1 MDLITLK
8 DWSSEEVAKVVEV
21 SLNMKSDPDRF
32 DGTMKGKNLA
42 LLFQKTST
50 RTRYTGEIGMIQL
63 GGHAVYLDWDVTNF
77 GLADLGDEIKVLS
90 LYADLVL
97 VRLLKHA
104 DVLKAKETSTVP
116 VMNGCCDRYHPL
128 QALADVMTIQET
140 VGRLDGTRLTYVGA
154 RNNVCNSLVAAGVKV
169 GMHVTAVTPEVNPAA
184 TDEALYEEARRLGL
198 YDETDELSEGL
209 ERTDVVYTDTWID
222 MEYFTD
228 PDFAEEKERRIKLF
242 QPYQLNAT
250 SLDGLDLRIMH
261 CLPAHRG
268 YEIDGDLL
276 EDPRSIIFDQAE
288 NRLHSQKA
296 VILKMA
302 DRLP

>member
-1 MDLITLK
+1 MNLVTLK
-8 DWSSEEVAKVVEV
+8 DWSAEEVATVLEV
-21 SLNMKSDPDRF
+21 SLAMKADPDRF

-50 RTRYTGEIGMIQL
+50 RTRYSSEIGMLQL
-63 GGHAVYLDWDVTNF
+63 GGQAVYLDWDVTNF
-77 GLADLGDEIKVLS
+77 GLADLADEIKVLS
-90 LYADLVL
+90 LYSDLML

-104 DVLKAKETSTVP
+104 DVLKATAASRVP

-128 QALADVMTIQET
+128 QGLADIMTIREA
-140 VGRLDGTRLTYVGA
+140 VGRLDGIRLTYVGV

-184 TDEALYEEARRLGL
+184 ADEALYEEARRVGL
-198 YDETDELSEGL
+198 FDEEDDLAAALARS
-209 ERTDVVYTDTWID
+209 DVVYTDTWID

-228 PDFAEEKERRIKLF
+228 PDFAVEKERRLALF
-242 QPYQLNAT
+242 QPYQLNAET
-250 SLDGLDLRIMH
+250 LGSHKVRIMH

-268 YEIDGDLL
+268 YEIDGAILN
-276 EDPRSIIFDQAE
+276 DPRSIIFDQAE

-296 VILKMA
+296 VILKLA
-302 DRLP
+302 GKLL